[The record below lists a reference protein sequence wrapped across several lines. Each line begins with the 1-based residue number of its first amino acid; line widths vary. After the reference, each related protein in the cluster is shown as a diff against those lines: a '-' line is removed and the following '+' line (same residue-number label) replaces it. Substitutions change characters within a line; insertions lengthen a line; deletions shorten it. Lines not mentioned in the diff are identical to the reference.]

1 MPLIMTPTTT
11 PSLVKTS
18 LYVVIHILLKLQVR
32 EAYKTYMK
40 TIAQLL
46 GGAGVYSDQKMMNI
60 YDFEKAI
67 AQVRINSKV
76 DAD

>member
-1 MPLIMTPTTT
+1 
-11 PSLVKTS
+11 
-18 LYVVIHILLKLQVR
+18 
-32 EAYKTYMK
+32 MK